1 MVEYFFSV
9 RDGPDQDAFFAIEM
23 ADVKC
28 FYAHT
33 KQNLLFF
40 AAARTSTLG
49 GAESMCRRL
58 VERKIDFKMKD
69 SALQT
74 PLFYAAAKGNTGC
87 CRYFIEELGMDVT
100 ERIRKT
106 FVKIWV
112 FWQYIDDTHLLG
124 KLLWIL
130 NDTRTF
136 TT

>member
-106 FVKIWV
+106 FSE
-112 FWQYIDDTHLLG
+112 DLS
-124 KLLWIL
+124 IL
-130 NDTRTF
+130 TIY
-136 TT
+136 